1 LKDDPHQ
8 CIIHGD
14 IKYYLVLALYGL
26 LCFPVSPPHLCGLL
40 ALPTPCLRPDNMCF
54 DAAGVVTV
62 CDFQYCGRASPMK
75 DLAYLLTCGA
85 HAGESF
91 LRVYWVAVPE
101 AVRARRVNR
110 LLARFVRGGAGA
122 LPRTAGRGA
131 ERRVR
136 CDQPALRR
144 RARRSLAP
152 AVGEFEPTAAGVHPC
167 LAEA

>member
-1 LKDDPHQ
+1 LFLHWPMGF
-8 CIIHGD
+8 CVF
-14 IKYYLVLALYGL
+14 LS
-26 LCFPVSPPHLCGLL
+26 PPPPPPHLCGLL

-131 ERRVR
+131 ARQVR
-136 CDQPALRR
+136 CDQLLRR
-144 RARRSLAP
+144 APFPSACCRRI
-152 AVGEFEPTAAGVHPC
+152 
-167 LAEA
+167 